1 MQTCGCM
8 AISQKM
14 MPRNSVW
21 DARRINSPSF
31 MTSHFMVLHTKFT
44 MEACM
49 CFTVLILCSH
59 TCSNA
64 KLIVLRYTKRFCHK
78 TEQVYCTLSH
88 RWERAWRSCAFPLSN
103 IRSTN
108 WIAVIIVECLAGLQK
123 TIEWLWYLMS
133 KCLVICDC
141 NVRKCL

>member
-21 DARRINSPSF
+21 DARRINLPSF

-49 CFTVLILCSH
+49 CFTVLILRSH

-64 KLIVLRYTKRFCHK
+64 KLIVLSYTKRFVTKLSRFTVHCHIGGRGPGGVVHFPSATSGLP
-78 TEQVYCTLSH
+78 TE
-88 RWERAWRSCAFPLSN
+88 
-103 IRSTN
+103 
-108 WIAVIIVECLAGLQK
+108 
-123 TIEWLWYLMS
+123 
-133 KCLVICDC
+133 
-141 NVRKCL
+141 